1 MEQKQF
7 LNLSTAEEAEKR
19 FWSAVMPNTCGE
31 EQVCLHQ
38 ALRRVLARDV
48 IARHNVPYFDRS
60 NFDGYAVHAE
70 DTFGAKETAPVCL
83 SLNTEVLACGVV
95 PQNSVTRG
103 TATMIATGGVIPRG
117 ANAVVMIENTLPL
130 HQNENEK
137 KAVNILKP
145 VVPTGGISL
154 AGSDIGAGEVVFR
167 VSDRLGYRETG
178 TLAALGEQKVWV
190 WKRPKVGIISTGDE
204 LIAPGEKMELG
215 KVYDSN
221 SMVIA
226 HAVEELGCEP
236 QIFGIIPDN
245 EAQLERAIQKALYT
259 DFIILSGGTSKGEG
273 DLNYRVF
280 EKYSNHGI
288 LVHGVSLK
296 PGKPLCL
303 AILEGTPAAIL
314 PGFPASATFTYSKF
328 IEPILRK
335 MSGLPPEKKTILKA
349 SVPARLNSDKGR
361 TEFHLVHLVRK
372 AEGFSAYSTGKG
384 SGSITGFAR
393 ADGFIEIPRNTE
405 MIESG
410 QNVTIQIL
418 GEAASPPDLM
428 LIGSHCVGLDYLMGE
443 MQKRGVSCRFLAVGS
458 MGGLMATKRGEC
470 DISGIHLMD
479 ADSGIYNEHLISPDM
494 HLQKGYRR
502 SQGLVFRKNDKNFAD
517 FNSDFV
523 KNFQRI
529 INNSEINMINRNRG
543 SGTRVLLDHY
553 LVDQQPSGFFQ
564 EAKSHNSVA
573 AAISQKRA
581 DWGFAIRSVAEDL
594 ELGFI
599 PIQDEEYDFV
609 IPNER
614 LQRTEVE
621 KFISLLEEKEIKQ
634 KLADLGLKTR

>member
-226 HAVEELGCEP
+226 HAVEELGCES
-236 QIFGIIPDN
+236 QIF
-245 EAQLERAIQKALYT
+245 Q
-259 DFIILSGGTSKGEG
+259 
-273 DLNYRVF
+273 
-280 EKYSNHGI
+280 
-288 LVHGVSLK
+288 
-296 PGKPLCL
+296 
-303 AILEGTPAAIL
+303 
-314 PGFPASATFTYSKF
+314 
-328 IEPILRK
+328 
-335 MSGLPPEKKTILKA
+335 
-349 SVPARLNSDKGR
+349 
-361 TEFHLVHLVRK
+361 
-372 AEGFSAYSTGKG
+372 
-384 SGSITGFAR
+384 
-393 ADGFIEIPRNTE
+393 
-405 MIESG
+405 
-410 QNVTIQIL
+410 
-418 GEAASPPDLM
+418 
-428 LIGSHCVGLDYLMGE
+428 
-443 MQKRGVSCRFLAVGS
+443 
-458 MGGLMATKRGEC
+458 
-470 DISGIHLMD
+470 
-479 ADSGIYNEHLISPDM
+479 
-494 HLQKGYRR
+494 
-502 SQGLVFRKNDKNFAD
+502 
-517 FNSDFV
+517 
-523 KNFQRI
+523 
-529 INNSEINMINRNRG
+529 
-543 SGTRVLLDHY
+543 
-553 LVDQQPSGFFQ
+553 
-564 EAKSHNSVA
+564 
-573 AAISQKRA
+573 
-581 DWGFAIRSVAEDL
+581 
-594 ELGFI
+594 
-599 PIQDEEYDFV
+599 
-609 IPNER
+609 
-614 LQRTEVE
+614 
-621 KFISLLEEKEIKQ
+621 
-634 KLADLGLKTR
+634 